1 MSYVINKFN
10 GDQLVVL
17 QDGTLDTTT
26 SLNLV
31 GRNYVGYGESQ
42 NENFVWLLENFAK
55 DSAPVRPLKGQIWF
69 NTLENTSY
77 VYDGDDW
84 NRIGSATIA
93 STAPTA
99 PTSGSLW
106 LKTPSNVLYVYTGA
120 EWQQIGP
127 ESVEGFGS
135 TRARATSIDDVL
147 GDPRPVV
154 IIETNGIPIAICSA
168 AEFTIHPNFLIPN
181 FNALLKVGINLSSI
195 SKIYGNVEGQA
206 TTADQFSTARLINGI
221 PFNGTTD
228 ITVKS
233 STTNYLKKGTHILG
247 SDFDG
252 SAEVNWSIDATSN
265 NIVGKIVVRDSA
277 GDFSARI
284 VNANLV
290 GNVTGNV
297 NATTGTSVFDV
308 VQANSFVGATLSGT
322 ANAARQLANSPQ
334 INGVTFTGLD
344 NITVTAAADTLT
356 SNTLA
361 PNIIYSSLSQV
372 GTLTEV
378 NVDNLGVKIGAGAT
392 FNLFVESAVP
402 VIQSTTG
409 NINIDCGANAPFI
422 RLVNTSTAV
431 SLGGPATPAITGNNN
446 CNIGLPTSKFTNVY
460 ATNYKG
466 TDIEISSITAASPGT
481 SITANGNFIVT
492 GNLTIQGS
500 TTTISSSELSITD
513 KLVNLAVG
521 SLTAAAA
528 NGAGIYVEGANA
540 SLTYSSSG
548 NKWVMNKLLDMGAN
562 NVLTTGQFQG
572 TATSALY
579 ADLAECYIADS
590 KYEPGTVLE
599 IGGIYEVT
607 IASDESVKIAGV
619 VSSDPA
625 YLMNANCAGEHVSAV
640 ALLGKV
646 PCKVKGP
653 ISKGDFLVSAGNGY
667 AKAKQDPKI
676 GSIIGKSLE
685 NFNGNE
691 GIIEILVGRL

>member
-10 GDQLVVL
+10 GEQLVVL

-42 NENFVWLLENFAK
+42 NENFVWLLEHFAK

-77 VYDGDDW
+77 VYDGDQW
-84 NRIGSATIA
+84 NRIGSATIGGI
-93 STAPTA
+93 SPTN

-106 LKTPSNVLYVYTGA
+106 LKTPINTLNVYTGTD
-120 EWQQIGP
+120 WQQIGP

-135 TRARATSIDDVL
+135 TRARSASLDDTL
-147 GDPRPVV
+147 GNPRPVV
-154 IIETNGIPIAICSA
+154 FLETNGSPIAICSSE
-168 AEFTIHPNFLIPN
+168 EFTIHPDFIVANFDSV
-181 FNALLKVGINLSSI
+181 LKVGINLSNL
-195 SKIYGNVEGQA
+195 SKVYGDVEGTAIAANQLSQA
-206 TTADQFSTARLINGI
+206 KLINGI
-221 PFNGTTD
+221 PFNGTSNVT
-228 ITVKS
+228 IKA
-233 STTNYLKKGTHILG
+233 STTNYLRKGTHVIG

-252 SAEVNWSIDATSN
+252 SSEITWSVDATSN
-265 NIVGKIVVRDSA
+265 NTVGKIVVRDSA
-277 GDFSARI
+277 GDFSART
-284 VNANLV
+284 VTANLV

-297 NATTGTSVFDV
+297 TATTGTSVFDV

-334 INGVTFTGLD
+334 INGVTFTGLND
-344 NITVTAAADTLT
+344 VTVTAAADTLT

-361 PNIIYSSLSQV
+361 PNVIYSSLSQV

-378 NVDNLGVKIGAGAT
+378 NVGDIGVKIGSGAT
-392 FNLFVESAVP
+392 FNLLVDSAIP

-409 NINIDCGANAPFI
+409 NLNIDCGANAPFI
-422 RLVNTSTAV
+422 RFVNTSTAV

-460 ATNYKG
+460 ASNYKG
-466 TDIEISSITAASPGT
+466 IDIEVSSITAAGPGT
-481 SITANGNFIVT
+481 SITANGDFIIT

-500 TTTISSSELSITD
+500 TTTISSSELSIAD
-513 KLVNLAVG
+513 KLINLAVG
-521 SLTAAAA
+521 SLTASAA
-528 NGAGIYVEGANA
+528 NGSGIYVDGANA
-540 SLTYSSSG
+540 SLIYSSSG

-579 ADLAECYIADS
+579 ADLAERYTADDN
-590 KYEPGTVLE
+590 YLPGTVLE
-599 IGGIYEVT
+599 IGGQYEVT
-607 IASDESVKIAGV
+607 LAQDESTKIAGV
-619 VSSDPA
+619 VSTDPA
-625 YLMNANCAGEHVSAV
+625 YLMNANCNGEHVIAV

-646 PCKVKGP
+646 PCKVIGP
-653 ISKGDFLVSAGNGY
+653 IKKGDFLVSAGNGY
-667 AKAKQDPKI
+667 AKSKISPTI

-685 NFNGNE
+685 DFDGYD
-691 GIIEILVGRL
+691 GIIQILVGRI